1 MNNNKKAKPVERDVP
16 KITRREKEV
25 LDLIM
30 DENTNQEIAGK
41 LFISLKTVEAHRSN
55 LLSKLNKNSQLKR
68 VRRETEHSCSSSSST
83 CDLST
88 ASKKDQRQSFGFV
101 PITQHDDEMLESG
114 GMFELEV
121 SW

>member
-1 MNNNKKAKPVERDVP
+1 MNGLMNNNRKAKPVEKDVP

-55 LLSKLNKNSQLKR
+55 LLSKLNARN
-68 VRRETEHSCSSSSST
+68 
-83 CDLST
+83 T
-88 ASKKDQRQSFGFV
+88 AGLVKKAMEFKLAG
-101 PITQHDDEMLESG
+101 
-114 GMFELEV
+114 
-121 SW
+121 

>member
-1 MNNNKKAKPVERDVP
+1 MATSPIASSPLAEAVK
-16 KITRREKEV
+16 
-25 LDLIM
+25 
-30 DENTNQEIAGK
+30 AGK
-41 LFISLKTVEAHRSN
+41 LRSCGSDSN